1 MWTEDE
7 KQKAYHI
14 LMTDEKSDYRGCP
27 DFAWCYISKLQNIT
41 PYNNLFDPYWD
52 EMPESV
58 KLMVD
63 DAKYGCE
70 KMFSCREKERI
81 MKKNNNSFMSS
92 MMKNGKIMKSGKI
105 FKSGKMFKND
115 NVAKSVGILVVLW
128 IFLGLTAF
136 FMSLVCFTRKG
147 TMAQNIIG
155 LLMSVLFG
163 PLYFIYYF
171 MMKDKGYCM
180 M

>member
-7 KQKAYHI
+7 KQKCYNL
-14 LMTDEKSDYRGCP
+14 LMFDENSDYRGCP

-92 MMKNGKIMKSGKI
+92 SKSKMM
-105 FKSGKMFKND
+105 KSGKMFKND
-115 NVAKSVGILVVLW
+115 NTVKSVGILVVLW
-128 IFLGLTAF
+128 VLLGLIAF
-136 FMSLVCFTRKG
+136 IMSLVCFTRKG
-147 TMAQNIIG
+147 TMAQNIVG